1 MSQFKYNLLTYII
14 MQQIVYMKAYEGFS
28 DRLQVLSHLLH
39 YCLTYN
45 AAICVDWRDEN
56 WGQGKRDF
64 DDYFDI
70 VGVPLI
76 KWQDVPES
84 NSIIPACWTME
95 DLRNPMNK
103 SLLGDKY
110 IGPIMSDQ
118 LKKIEG
124 DIIVTNGRGFRKYY
138 CNTIVQNIRFKPDIV
153 TIMKERLSN
162 FYLPCTVVHLRG
174 TDRYNETEIHTLF
187 EKYNKLLPHSKI
199 RVYIV
204 SDSKKMVDAWTRQFP
219 KAELVN
225 KNSCVLK
232 LPAELKSGS
241 HQLSGEILEF
251 YGIDKYTL
259 IVETLTDFM
268 ALCYATN
275 VIGDMKS
282 AFYTMPCVIQQLT
295 PEVIAQMMPGYIPQ
309 RKSLL

>member
-1 MSQFKYNLLTYII
+1 
-14 MQQIVYMKAYEGFS
+14 MQQIVYMKAFEGFC

-64 DDYFDI
+64 SDYFDI
-70 VGVPLI
+70 VGVPVI
-76 KWQDVPES
+76 KWHDVPES
-84 NSIIPACWTME
+84 NSIVPACWTME
-95 DLRNPMNK
+95 YLRSPMNK
-103 SLLGDKY
+103 GLLRDEY
-110 IGPIMSDQ
+110 IGPIMREP

-124 DIIVTNGRGFRKYY
+124 DIIVTNSRGFRKYH
-138 CNTIVQNIRFKPDIV
+138 CTTIVQNIRFKPDIV
-153 TIMKERLSN
+153 NIMKERFST

-174 TDRYNETEIHTLF
+174 TDRYHDTNIHTLL
-187 EKYNKLLPHSKI
+187 EKYNRLLPHSKI

-232 LPAELKSGS
+232 LPAELTTGS
-241 HQLSGEILEF
+241 HQLSAEILEF

-259 IVETLTDFM
+259 IVESLTDFM
-268 ALCYATN
+268 ALCYATD
-275 VIGDMKS
+275 VIGDVKS
-282 AFYTMPCVIQQLT
+282 TFYTMPCVIHQMT
-295 PEVIAQMMPGYIPQ
+295 PETIAQMMPGFLPQ